1 MESCLFGHESNLLFS
16 IQYSTLKLLR
26 FTVFPIYFVAAGL
39 VLDVHFMIF
48 LFFRLNFAVF

>member
-1 MESCLFGHESNLLFS
+1 MFGHESNLLFS

-39 VLDVHFMIF
+39 VLDVDFMIF
-48 LFFRLNFAVF
+48 LFFRLNFAAF